1 MERSSSSYTSETRSR
16 MLCLY
21 NVEAP
26 LVTSWTEDNPGRRFY
41 GCGLYKVTGR
51 KGCNYF
57 EWHDPVANIRQKKI
71 MVTLMKKVD
80 ELESREK
87 DLQSR
92 IRDTKRKEIFLG
104 ILLVVCWEES
114 DVAELMGF
122 DLSLDQCFVSLLQHG
137 WDMVIVSSSSVKMYN
152 QNHKNGECN

>member
-104 ILLVVCWEES
+104 ILLVVCWVVFRLYIPE
-114 DVAELMGF
+114 
-122 DLSLDQCFVSLLQHG
+122 CT
-137 WDMVIVSSSSVKMYN
+137 IVEYA
-152 QNHKNGECN
+152 